1 MTSSNFYFLLDVA
14 KKKIIDKKCPICGKE
29 SNNIYGIRI
38 TVESQNCKTKESTTT
53 SLFNDDVTNLFALDK
68 DALASADDLL
78 YKLSLK
84 LPVSFTVKKIDNR
97 FYNID
102 KM

>member
-1 MTSSNFYFLLDVA
+1 MVKNPTTHMESELLW
-14 KKKIIDKKCPICGKE
+14 KLKIVKCNK
-29 SNNIYGIRI
+29 
-38 TVESQNCKTKESTTT
+38 STTT
-53 SLFNDDVTNLFALDK
+53 SLFNDDVTNLFALDQ

-78 YKLSLK
+78 YKLSLN
-84 LPVSFTVKKIDNR
+84 LPVSFTAKKMDNR

>member
-1 MTSSNFYFLLDVA
+1 MSQ
-14 KKKIIDKKCPICGKE
+14 KKIIDKKCPICGKE
-29 SNNIYGIRI
+29 SNNTYGIRI
-38 TVESQNCKTKESTTT
+38 TVEAQNCKTNESTIT
-53 SLFNDDVTNLFALDK
+53 SLFNDDVTNLFALDQ

-84 LPVSFTVKKIDNR
+84 LPVSFTAKKIDNR